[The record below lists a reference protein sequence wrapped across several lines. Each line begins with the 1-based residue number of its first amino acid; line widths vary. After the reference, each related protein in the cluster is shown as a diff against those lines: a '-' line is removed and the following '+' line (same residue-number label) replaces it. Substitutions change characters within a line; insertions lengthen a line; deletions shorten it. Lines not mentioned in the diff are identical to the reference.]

1 MKFRFCRQTL
11 LALLLSSLLAAPV
24 FAAPVDLSLSDSIS
38 LALKNNPAMKIAQ
51 TNKEKSEWTLK
62 QARSGK
68 GISLDLSRTDMRS
81 DAPPSGALSLAALP
95 PYNYSTTALTA
106 TLPLYTGG
114 KLENTIDQAKLGL
127 QIADFNIN
135 ATQQQ
140 LKLSTTTAYFGV
152 LEARNLLEIAK
163 QSVADFT
170 AHLHNVQ
177 DFYKEGTV
185 ALSDVLQTKV
195 RLANAEDGLVKAQNA
210 YNLAVYNLNNIIG
223 LPLHTDVQLKEDL
236 QYVQEPLNQDECL
249 AYALAHRPEMAAAQ
263 ATINI
268 SKDQI
273 KVAKSDRL
281 PTVAL
286 SGSTGWANFNNFPNM
301 DNNTW
306 SLGLSAQFNIFDS
319 GRTDALISQAHSATT
334 IAQEQARQIR
344 DNISLE
350 VSGAYLSM
358 KEAAKRIDTNKVAVE
373 QAETDFKLDK
383 ERYGAGVGTNLDV
396 IDAELALAQAR
407 TNYIQALYDY
417 NTDKAQ
423 LDKAMGIAVS
433 E

>member
-1 MKFRFCRQTL
+1 
-11 LALLLSSLLAAPV
+11 
-24 FAAPVDLSLSDSIS
+24 
-38 LALKNNPAMKIAQ
+38 MKIAQ
-51 TNKEKSEWTLK
+51 TSKEKSAWTLK
-62 QARSGK
+62 QARSGN
-68 GISLDLSRTDMRS
+68 GVSLDLSRADMRS

-114 KLENTIDQAKLGL
+114 KVENTIDQAKLGMK
-127 QIADFNIN
+127 IADFNIS

-140 LKLSTTTAYFGV
+140 LKLNTTTAYFGV

-163 QSVADFT
+163 QSVTDFT

-177 DFYKEGTV
+177 DLYTQGTV

-210 YNLAVYNLNNIIG
+210 YNLAVYNLNNIMG
-223 LPLHTDVQLKEDL
+223 LPLHTDINLKENL
-236 QYVQEPLNQDECL
+236 QYVQEPLSQDECV

-263 ATINI
+263 ANI
-268 SKDQI
+268 DIAKDQI
-273 KVAKSDRL
+273 KIAKSDRL
-281 PTVAL
+281 PTIAL
-286 SGSTGWANFNNFPNM
+286 SASTGWADFNNFPNLN
-301 DNNTW
+301 NNTW

-319 GRTDALISQAHSATT
+319 GRTDSLISQAQSTT
-334 IAQEQARQIR
+334 AITREQARQIR

-383 ERYGAGVGTNLDV
+383 ERYGAGIDTNLDV

-407 TNYIQALYDY
+407 TNYIQALYDL
-417 NTDKAQ
+417 NTAKAQ
-423 LDKAMGIAVS
+423 LDKAMGITAG
-433 E
+433 